1 VSANFEGYIYEI
13 YNPNTNLP
21 IDWYPFGTSG
31 KAVFAY
37 STNWRSLTV
46 GIDEIAFTQNSVYMF
61 PNPAMDRI
69 YFKPR
74 VKGIEK
80 IGVEI
85 LSTMGQLVSKQENL
99 YFSESNS
106 MDVSGLSNGIY
117 FLKLAYGKKTI
128 TIQSSMNWDVFLNIR
143 IRRFTMAGKE
153 KKQI

>member
-13 YNPNTNLP
+13 YNANTNLP

-37 STNWRSLTV
+37 STYWRSLTV
-46 GIDEIAFTQNSVYMF
+46 GIDEIAFTENSVYMF

-85 LSTMGQLVSKQENL
+85 LSTIGHLFVDRLFQPELNYL
-99 YFSESNS
+99 
-106 MDVSGLSNGIY
+106 DL
-117 FLKLAYGKKTI
+117 L
-128 TIQSSMNWDVFLNIR
+128 QSPFKV
-143 IRRFTMAGKE
+143 
-153 KKQI
+153 Q